1 MLALIEYVKK
11 EGKEAGGK
19 GHQFKPASWTN
30 LIPQLALTTKAGA
43 PKNAASIGRKWKN
56 LKTKFNHV
64 WTLTTLSGVGFAP
77 QNKNHINET
86 NKAIWDA
93 LIEKNPKKNYQHYAE
108 NGWAFYEGM
117 QDIMP
122 SKGKGTHA
130 FYAGGEVTGNMDI
143 TEGEEGGEG
152 GGDELDGPDD
162 DVDNIEMHKGT
173 SDRTLARDQ

>member
-93 LIEKNPKKNYQHYAE
+93 LIEKNPKRTINTMRKMGGPSTRACRILCLVKAKVHMHSMLEGRLLVIWTSQKGKKGE
-108 NGWAFYEGM
+108 KGEGM
-117 QDIMP
+117 
-122 SKGKGTHA
+122 
-130 FYAGGEVTGNMDI
+130 N
-143 TEGEEGGEG
+143 
-152 GGDELDGPDD
+152 
-162 DVDNIEMHKGT
+162 
-173 SDRTLARDQ
+173 